1 MTPKFVLN
9 LVVLQKSYMTFFNL
23 VFLPD
28 YNTVKQVNRKSKKI
42 SSRNTKF
49 DNHFDYEFY
58 KDELLIKL
66 KYNQVPTNK

>member
-1 MTPKFVLN
+1 
-9 LVVLQKSYMTFFNL
+9 MTFFNL
-23 VFLPD
+23 VILPD
-28 YNTVKQVNRKSKKI
+28 YNKVRKVKWEIKKV

-58 KDELLIKL
+58 KDELVIKF

>member
-1 MTPKFVLN
+1 
-9 LVVLQKSYMTFFNL
+9 MTFFNL
-23 VFLPD
+23 VILPD
-28 YNTVKQVNRKSKKI
+28 YNKVRKVKWEIKKV

-58 KDELLIKL
+58 KDELVIKL

>member
-1 MTPKFVLN
+1 
-9 LVVLQKSYMTFFNL
+9 MTFFNL

-28 YNTVKQVNRKSKKI
+28 YNKVRKVKWEIKKV
-42 SSRNTKF
+42 SSRNKKC

-66 KYNQVPTNK
+66 KYNQVLTNKQRKCLNSQSKNQ

>member
-1 MTPKFVLN
+1 
-9 LVVLQKSYMTFFNL
+9 MTFFNL

-28 YNTVKQVNRKSKKI
+28 YNKVKQVKQEIKKI

-66 KYNQVPTNK
+66 KYK

>member
-1 MTPKFVLN
+1 
-9 LVVLQKSYMTFFNL
+9 MTFFNL

-28 YNTVKQVNRKSKKI
+28 YNKVRKVKWEIKKV

-58 KDELLIKL
+58 KHGLLIKL
-66 KYNQVPTNK
+66 KHNQVLTNK

>member
-1 MTPKFVLN
+1 
-9 LVVLQKSYMTFFNL
+9 MTFFNL

-28 YNTVKQVNRKSKKI
+28 YNKVRKVKWEIKKV

-66 KYNQVPTNK
+66 KYK

>member
-1 MTPKFVLN
+1 
-9 LVVLQKSYMTFFNL
+9 MTFFNL

-28 YNTVKQVNRKSKKI
+28 YNKVRKVKWEIKKV

-66 KYNQVPTNK
+66 KYNQVPTNKQRKCLNY